1 MAIDVNQGATMWAQ
15 GAGSQ
20 LASQKYQQKTQGKG
34 SLQKERSLAAEST
47 YAARVTEAVQS
58 GARAN
63 AVSRQDPQKYEKNI
77 VSKGIQNRI
86 AGINAAGPQA
96 WANGFSPYAPVI
108 DNVRAG
114 FGPKSSDVM
123 ANVTQRTGA
132 IAVALRNAKKGGV
145 GGYGGASAAGRGMT
159 YGVGYR

>member
-1 MAIDVNQGATMWAQ
+1 MAIDVNQGASMWAQ

-20 LASQKYQQKTQGKG
+20 LASQKYQQKTANKG
-34 SLQKERSLAAEST
+34 NLQKERSLAAEPT

-58 GARAN
+58 GARAA
-63 AVSRQDPQKYEKNI
+63 AVSRQDPTKYERAI
-77 VSKGIQNRI
+77 ASKGVQNRV

-96 WANGFSPYAPVI
+96 WANGFSPFAPVI

-114 FGPKSSDVM
+114 FGPKSSDVLQ
-123 ANVTQRTGA
+123 NVTQRTGA

-145 GGYGGASAAGRGMT
+145 GGYGGGGAGRATGT